1 MTNNAT
7 RKEALLLNF
16 KVDTLTTVS
25 RVTVRRIAKALGFS
39 ETQAVHFA
47 LARLREDALRGE
59 SAEGYPP
66 LTKAQLAAIR
76 RHEPKRKGRALSSL
90 LK

>member
-1 MTNNAT
+1 MTYNAA
-7 RKEALLLNF
+7 RK
-16 KVDTLTTVS
+16 
-25 RVTVRRIAKALGFS
+25 G
-39 ETQAVHFA
+39 A

-59 SAEGYPP
+59 SEGYPP

-76 RHEPKRKGRALSSL
+76 KHEPKRKGRVLGSL

>member
-1 MTNNAT
+1 MTNAT

-59 SAEGYPP
+59 SEEGYPP

>member
-1 MTNNAT
+1 MTTNAP

-25 RVTVRRIAKALGFS
+25 RETLRRVAKALGFS

-59 SAEGYPP
+59 SEGYPP

-76 RHEPKRKGRALSSL
+76 KHEPKRKGRVLSSL